1 MHTKPVTICSTWTS
15 FLILQVLVFT
25 QFKLDSSLFET
36 SGRSSNNKVMP
47 IKRRKR
53 PALTETLFV
62 STRNTLRSGAGVKKM
77 MYAEA

>member
-1 MHTKPVTICSTWTS
+1 MIIVA
-15 FLILQVLVFT
+15 
-25 QFKLDSSLFET
+25 
-36 SGRSSNNKVMP
+36 

-77 MYAEA
+77 MYAEAKIITKNPYT